1 MFHPSDNPMERGWVG
16 RVDGGRIV
24 HLAAQTLQAFFLG
37 GGGARE
43 HAEYPLAEVTFLA
56 PVLQPPTVRLFE
68 AQDAFSFANASAIE
82 GPGTVVRLPA
92 APASVHARV
101 AAVIGADQAI
111 GGYCLLA
118 EWRSPAL
125 PSPKDRDFGLVLGP
139 LVVTPDELLPDA
151 LVASVRVDGAEAARG
166 TSGPFD
172 WDAASA
178 LAAAGTLLRPGDVLA
193 APVSVRLDGL
203 EGGEIEVEGAGIG
216 TLRQSVA
223 MAGS

>member
-16 RVDGGRIV
+16 RVDSERVV

-43 HAEYPLAEVTFLA
+43 HAEYRLADVTLLA

-68 AQDAFSFANASAIE
+68 AQDAFSFANASAVE

-92 APASVHARV
+92 PPASVLARV
-101 AAVIGADQAI
+101 AALIGAEQAI

-118 EWRSPAL
+118 EWRSPGL
-125 PSPKDRDFGLVLGP
+125 PSPKDRDFALVLGP
-139 LVVTPDELLPDA
+139 LVVTPDELSPDA
-151 LVASVRVDGAEAARG
+151 LTASVRADGVEAARG
-166 TSGPFD
+166 ASGPFD
-172 WDAASA
+172 WDAARA

-193 APVSVRLDGL
+193 APASVRLDGL
-203 EGGEIEVEGAGIG
+203 EGGEIEAEGAGIG
-216 TLRQSVA
+216 TLRQSLAVV
-223 MAGS
+223 GS